1 MKKLTTALLA
11 MLLTQAYATT
21 YITVD
26 GLHYRI
32 DETTRTATVVCRPH
46 NNADDADDSWMYYYD
61 PSELYV
67 GDIVVPNEFEYNGTA
82 YSVTAIGNSAFAGSK
97 LMTTLQLPSSVVKFG
112 SGTFTLCNALSHITI
127 EAGNPQ
133 FFSQDGIMYQYTPFE
148 LFFVP
153 RAIGGDITLP
163 DGLTQIPSSTF
174 QRNANISTVTIP
186 TSVTTIKDA
195 AFDLCSNLTEIF
207 FTNNTSSLNTIERN
221 AFSGCT
227 SLTMIDLSVT
237 QTETIGVDAF
247 AGCTELAYLL
257 QSDKLKTIDM
267 RAFENCAL
275 LGIELPATLQLID
288 QYAFRGC
295 KNLATVVNKSAL
307 DIQKGAE
314 THGMV
319 AYYATEVIDA
329 HTPTAPT
336 KTEADT
342 PIIATQGRTI
352 RIDGAQGMPI
362 RICSTNGTTIYD
374 GFGSTCQTLTLPNA
388 GLYLVKIGE
397 TAKKILVK

>member
-1 MKKLTTALLA
+1 MKRLTTALLA

-26 GLHYRI
+26 DLHYRI

-67 GDIVVPNEFEYNGTA
+67 GDIVVPNKFEYNGTT

-148 LFFVP
+148 LFFAP
-153 RAIGGDITLP
+153 RAISGDITLP
-163 DGLTQIPSSTF
+163 DRLTQIPSGTF

-207 FTNNTSSLNTIERN
+207 FTNNTSNLQAIERN

-237 QTETIGVDAF
+237 QTETIGVNAF
-247 AGCTELAYLL
+247 AGCTELTYLL

-295 KNLATVVNKSAL
+295 KNLATVVNNSAL

-319 AYYATEVIDA
+319 AYYATEVIDK
-329 HTPTAPT
+329 HTPTTLAET
-336 KTEADT
+336 GATR
-342 PIIATQGRTI
+342 PIIAAQGRTLQI
-352 RIDGAQGMPI
+352 SNANGMALHVCNAAGA
-362 RICSTNGTTIYD
+362 TIYD
-374 GFGSTCQTLTLPNA
+374 GQCAADQTLTLPNA
-388 GLYLVKIGE
+388 GLYIVRIGATAEKLMVK
-397 TAKKILVK
+397 